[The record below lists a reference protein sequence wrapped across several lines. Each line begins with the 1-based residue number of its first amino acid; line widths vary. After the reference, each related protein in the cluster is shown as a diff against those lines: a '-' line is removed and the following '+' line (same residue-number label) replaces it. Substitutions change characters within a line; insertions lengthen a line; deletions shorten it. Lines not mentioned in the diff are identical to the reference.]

1 MRRFLI
7 GLTVT
12 MITVLGASGCGNGG
26 TAATT
31 APPGPETPTA
41 AGTPTAAET
50 PAVTESTPA
59 APAESPQAPDE
70 DSWET
75 VVTLS
80 SSDPS
85 MEGYEDVLVS
95 EPFLAVGE
103 AQLVLDMPDA
113 GGVDGILPMVMP
125 AEWATD
131 LATISS
137 KLLDERTINVT
148 LAAAL
153 PPEQLGNLDDTYVI
167 IVLRSSVIGDG
178 EWTIQ
183 LQTR

>member
-7 GLTVT
+7 GLTAT

-26 TAATT
+26 PAATT
-31 APPGPETPTA
+31 APPGPE
-41 AGTPTAAET
+41 TPTAAET

-59 APAESPQAPDE
+59 APTESPQAPVE
-70 DSWET
+70 DSWKT
-75 VVTLS
+75 VGTLS

-85 MEGYEDVLVS
+85 MKGYEDILLS
-95 EPFLAVGE
+95 EPFLAIGE
-103 AQLVLDMPDA
+103 AQLVLEMPDA
-113 GGVDGILPMVMP
+113 GGVDGVLPVVMP

-131 LATISS
+131 PTTILG

-153 PPEQLGNLDDTYVI
+153 PPEPLGNLDDTYVI
-167 IVLRSSVIGDG
+167 IVLRSSVIGEG
-178 EWTIQ
+178 EWTVQ